1 MCLLHSWMHR
11 CRNSLPGNFNDSIS
25 SYFSVPNQNIADCRL
40 GSSISHS
47 LLNGPNSGGGE

>member
-47 LLNGPNSGGGE
+47 LLNGLDSGGGE